1 MTAYEKHIAMYHE
14 HNDKAKE
21 HLHNAIVALR
31 HNNNVLSRAEFDK
44 HNAEYHLA
52 NKHFGIAQAIAT
64 RTHNRMM
71 AGLPT
76 ASLFTTIEN

>member
-1 MTAYEKHIAMYHE
+1 MTAYEKHMALYHE

-31 HNNNVLSRAEFDK
+31 HNNDVRRRAEFDK

-52 NKHFGIAQAIAT
+52 KKHFGIAQAIAT
-64 RTHNRMM
+64 RTFNRRE
-71 AGLPT
+71 AGLP
-76 ASLFTTIEN
+76 AAPLFTTVEN